1 MLRPGLKAAACAAVG
16 LAIAACAAV
25 APRLE
30 VPDDLA
36 ARVDAVLA
44 RRGSDADQLRVID
57 NILLNDGAVP
67 PPFSPPVVRD
77 LLVRPLAA
85 ANGAALT
92 DRAVPAVLRRI
103 VEDTGLRPAG
113 APARLQDLLDT
124 YLSEL
129 ADAQRVLKS
138 AARKPVDAA
147 PILVELDG
155 ALLSQERL
163 KAIADVV
170 DAATIE
176 RANALFL
183 EATARFVR
191 SVQAAGPGLSF
202 PERAMRFDSAIGVVV
217 IGTTADDV
225 YQPGAA
231 LIVDPGGSD
240 VYRRASVTGG
250 AVSVIVDL
258 AGNDRYEGS
267 DVVVHGLSAILDLAG
282 DDRYVTKGPGL
293 GAAIAGAALILD
305 AAGNDNYEAANFAQG
320 AGVFG
325 LGAILDL
332 RGNDSYRVR
341 AGGQGFA
348 MTGGVGL
355 LWDREGNDSYTAGGL
370 ADAYDRGGGVSM
382 AQGAA
387 TGSRTA
393 LGGGVGILRDDAGD
407 DIYEAQMF
415 AQGAGY
421 YYGLGLLWDGG
432 GNDRYRAVRYAQGA
446 GVHEA
451 AGVLRDESGDDH
463 YELTYGVGQGM
474 GLDLAV
480 GALLDGGGDDR
491 YRSEV
496 IAQGSG
502 TANGIGFLWDSGGA
516 DEWRMGPDPRSW
528 GHAEWARRLPTTGFL
543 LYDPRRA
550 AFLREGK
557 AIVPAPLAAELGGPS
572 GGAPAKHEPQ
582 SDPACPAVP
591 PIAAGQG
598 AAPVLP
604 LVQALRRA
612 EPGFAGGKADPEA
625 YEGARLTLTQ
635 RLKAGVAELPRD
647 DFEVAWVLSQVL
659 RCAFVQATADEA
671 AAMVKDI
678 EGILKDDPASP
689 FAAGFAYALRDR
701 RPPVLQMAE
710 ILDVLDAH
718 PACPTRASALS
729 LRQLTATDEPS
740 RARAISAAQTALGSS
755 CWRMQATALVVLK
768 RLGQTPSNSA
778 PRPLFLRAGVPGDP

>member
-44 RRGSDADQLRVID
+44 RRGSGADQLRVID
-57 NILLNDGAVP
+57 NILLHDGAIP
-67 PPFSPPVVRD
+67 PPFSPPVVRE
-77 LLVRPLAA
+77 LLARPLAA
-85 ANGAALT
+85 ASNAALF
-92 DRAVPAVLRRI
+92 DRAVPAALQRI
-103 VEDTGLRPAG
+103 AEEAG
-113 APARLQDLLDT
+113 AHPVAGAAPVQLRTLLDL
-124 YLSEL
+124 YLAEL

-138 AARKPVDAA
+138 AARKPIDASPVIA
-147 PILVELDG
+147 ELG
-155 ALLSQERL
+155 GELLSRERL
-163 KAIADVV
+163 KAIAGAV
-170 DAATIE
+170 DAAMVE
-176 RANALFL
+176 RANTLFL
-183 EATARFVR
+183 EATARFVG
-191 SVQAAGPGLSF
+191 SVRAAGPGLSF
-202 PERAMRFDSAIGVVV
+202 PQRAARFDSAIGVVV
-217 IGTTADDV
+217 IGTTGDDV
-225 YQPGAA
+225 HQPGAA
-231 LIVDPGGSD
+231 LIVEPGGND
-240 VYRRASVTGG
+240 VYMRAPVTGG

-258 AGNDRYEGS
+258 AGDDRYEGP

-282 DDRYVTKGPGL
+282 DDRYVAKGPGL

-305 AAGNDNYEAANFAQG
+305 AAGNDTYEAANFAQG
-320 AGVFG
+320 AGAFG

-348 MTGGVGL
+348 MTGGIGL
-355 LWDREGNDSYTAGGL
+355 LWDREGNDSYAAGGL

-407 DIYEAQMF
+407 DVYEAQMF

-421 YYGLGLLWDGG
+421 YYGLGFLWDGG

-451 AGVLRDESGDDH
+451 AGVLRDESGDDR

-480 GALLDGGGDDR
+480 GALVDGGGEDQ
-491 YRSEV
+491 YRSQV

-516 DEWRMGPDPRSW
+516 DEWRMGSDPRSW
-528 GHAEWARRLPTTGFL
+528 GSAEWARRLPTTGFL

-557 AIVPAPLAAELGGPS
+557 AIVPAALAAEFGGPS
-572 GGAPAKHEPQ
+572 GGEPAKHEPQ
-582 SDPACPAVP
+582 NDPPCPAVQ
-591 PIAAGQG
+591 AT
-598 AAPVLP
+598 AAPELP
-604 LVQALRRA
+604 FVEALRRA
-612 EPGFAGGKADPEA
+612 EPGFTGGAADPGA
-625 YEGARLTLTQ
+625 YASARRTLMQ

-647 DFEVAWVLSQVL
+647 DFEAAWVLSQAL
-659 RCAFVQATADEA
+659 RCTFAQATADEA
-671 AAMVKDI
+671 AVMGRDI
-678 EGILKDDPASP
+678 DSILKADPASP

-701 RPPVLQMAE
+701 RPPVPQMAE

-729 LRQLTATDEPS
+729 LRQLTAADEPS
-740 RARAISAAQTALGSS
+740 RARVISAAQAALSSS

-768 RLGQTPSNSA
+768 RLGQAPSNA
-778 PRPLFLRAGVPGDP
+778 AQRPSFLRGGVPGDP